1 MYAFVFPGQG
11 SQAVGMGKEVYDAF
25 PIARQVFEEVDETIK
40 QPLSKLIFEGPQDA
54 LTLTENTQPALM
66 AVSMAIMRVLE
77 VEVGIDIKSKVAC
90 MAGHS
95 LGEYSALTAAGVLQ
109 LSDTAKLLRLRGQS
123 MQKAVPVG
131 QGAMAAIIGLDYDA
145 VAAITNEISNSEICV
160 IANDNA
166 PGQLIISGHSAAV
179 AKAIE
184 LATARGS
191 KRAIQLPV
199 SAPFH
204 CPLMQPATAVMDEAL
219 QEVTF
224 KPPVVPIV
232 VNVTASFERDVEV
245 LRQSLVKQI
254 TGQVRWRESV
264 MSFAD
269 KGVTSVVEIGAG
281 RVLTGLTK
289 RIDPNLRTVTINNP
303 HDIEAFSKPF

>member
-1 MYAFVFPGQG
+1 
-11 SQAVGMGKEVYDAF
+11 MGKEVYDAF